1 MAYSNYS
8 SFLEMVKVPFPK
20 VDMFCEYWGKLLK
33 SLQRMMG
40 QVFVHVC
47 ACECWCFSLEPGTV
61 ESQCS
66 EGGISDIT
74 AARHTE
80 DL

>member
-1 MAYSNYS
+1 MIAVPLPKEDIVNEWIPRQAVDV
-8 SFLEMVKVPFPK
+8 LVK
-20 VDMFCEYWGKLLK
+20 DGGT
-33 SLQRMMG
+33 S
-40 QVFVHVC
+40 VC
-47 ACECWCFSLEPGTV
+47 AYTVCVCECFSLESGTV

-66 EGGISDIT
+66 EGGISDVT